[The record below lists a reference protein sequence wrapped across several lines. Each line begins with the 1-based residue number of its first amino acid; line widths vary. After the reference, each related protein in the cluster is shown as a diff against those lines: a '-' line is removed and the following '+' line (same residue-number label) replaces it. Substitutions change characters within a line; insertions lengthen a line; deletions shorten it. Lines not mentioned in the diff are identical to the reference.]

1 MKKII
6 ERAFFI
12 ISILLFFN
20 VCYCKVVYG
29 EFLILG
35 YKPFIVMSGSMEPT
49 ISTYQVVLGE
59 PIRSGAID
67 VGDIAAYELYA
78 ESTSLIKETVIHR
91 VKAIDE
97 DGKYIFKGDNN
108 EHEDQRPIEKGR
120 IKYKIVIY

>member
-1 MKKII
+1 
-6 ERAFFI
+6 
-12 ISILLFFN
+12 
-20 VCYCKVVYG
+20 
-29 EFLILG
+29 
-35 YKPFIVMSGSMEPT
+35 MSGSMEPT
-49 ISTYQVVLGE
+49 ISTYQVVLGA
-59 PIRSGAID
+59 PIGSGAVE